1 MSEMKNAVGAGTG
14 RSGDDLCAGNSVRE
28 FKIWADVL
36 NYGKKILKNAG
47 IVEADLDAWY
57 LFEQSFGI
65 SRAQYF
71 LCARENIV
79 GSTAQKM
86 TAQEQTGNS
95 LESKNALDCVELW
108 LKEKLSAYENA
119 LKKRVARIP
128 LQQIIGQQEF
138 MGLSFFVNEHVLI
151 PRQDTET
158 LVELVLQEQ
167 KDKDISIL
175 DMCTGSGCIAV
186 SLKKLGGYAHVEG
199 ADISEESLKVA
210 KRNSEE
216 ILENNDVNND
226 AVSSRTEQIQNCTN
240 LTNNQNKQNNSA
252 KRKISEAS
260 KLSQAGVTF
269 RHSDMFSNFPE
280 TEQFDVIVSN
290 PPYIPSAV
298 IEELEP
304 EVRDHE
310 PRGALDGTA
319 DGLYFYRI
327 LAEECAKHLTPGGH
341 VYFETGYDQGAAVK
355 ELLDIHG
362 FKDTRVI
369 QDLAGKDRVVCGAWQ
384 TAGRMR
390 RFYRCLTVW
399 MTCYGITKS

>member
-14 RSGDDLCAGNSVRE
+14 RSGDDLCAGNSVCE

-79 GSTAQKM
+79 GSTAQKI
-86 TAQEQTGNS
+86 AVQEQHGDL
-95 LESKNALDCVELW
+95 LESGNALDCAELW
-108 LKEKLSAYENA
+108 LKEKLSAYEHA
-119 LKKRVARIP
+119 LKKRAARIP

-226 AVSSRTEQIQNCTN
+226 AVSSRTEQIRNCTN
-240 LTNNQNKQNNSA
+240 LTNNQNKQDNSEE
-252 KRKISEAS
+252 RMVSEAS

-341 VYFETGYDQGAAVK
+341 VYFEIGYDQGMAVK
-355 ELLDIHG
+355 ELLDNHG

-384 TAGRMR
+384 TAG
-390 RFYRCLTVW
+390 V
-399 MTCYGITKS
+399 

>member
-119 LKKRVARIP
+119 LKKRAARIP

-226 AVSSRTEQIQNCTN
+226 AVNSRTEQIQNCTN
-240 LTNNQNKQNNSA
+240 LTNNQNKQDNSEE
-252 KRKISEAS
+252 RMVSEVRRV
-260 KLSQAGVTF
+260 SQTGVTF
-269 RHSDMFSNFPE
+269 RRSDMFSSFRG
-280 TEQFDVIVSN
+280 TEQFNVIVSN

-341 VYFETGYDQGAAVK
+341 VYFEIGYDQGAAVK
-355 ELLDIHG
+355 ELLDNRG

-384 TAGRMR
+384 TAG
-390 RFYRCLTVW
+390 V
-399 MTCYGITKS
+399 

>member
-79 GSTAQKM
+79 GSTAQKI
-86 TAQEQTGNS
+86 AVQEQHGDL
-95 LESKNALDCVELW
+95 LESGNALECAELW
-108 LKEKLSAYENA
+108 LKEKLSAYEHA
-119 LKKRVARIP
+119 LKKRAARIP

-226 AVSSRTEQIQNCTN
+226 AVNSRTEQIQNCTN
-240 LTNNQNKQNNSA
+240 LTNNQNKQDNSEE
-252 KRKISEAS
+252 RMVSEVRRV
-260 KLSQAGVTF
+260 SQTGVTF
-269 RHSDMFSNFPE
+269 RRSDMFSSFRG

-341 VYFETGYDQGAAVK
+341 VYFEIGYDQGAAVK

-369 QDLAGKDRVVCGAWQ
+369 QDLTGKDRVVCGAWQ
-384 TAGRMR
+384 TAG
-390 RFYRCLTVW
+390 V
-399 MTCYGITKS
+399 

>member
-355 ELLDIHG
+355 ELLDNHG

-384 TAGRMR
+384 TVG
-390 RFYRCLTVW
+390 V
-399 MTCYGITKS
+399 

>member
-108 LKEKLSAYENA
+108 LKEKLSAYENT
-119 LKKRVARIP
+119 LEKRASRIP
-128 LQQIIGQQEF
+128 LQQILGQQEF
-138 MGLSFFVNEHVLI
+138 MGLTFFVNEHVLI

-158 LVELVLQEQ
+158 LVELVLNEQ
-167 KDKDISIL
+167 KDKNISIL

-186 SLKKLGGYAHVEG
+186 SLKKLGGYACVEG
-199 ADISEESLKVA
+199 ADISEEALKVA

-216 ILENNDVNND
+216 ILENSDVNND

-240 LTNNQNKQNNSA
+240 LTNNQNKQDNSEDSMV
-252 KRKISEAS
+252 SEVRTVP
-260 KLSQAGVTF
+260 QTGVTF
-269 RHSDMFSNFPE
+269 RRSDMFSAFPE
-280 TEQFDVIVSN
+280 TERFNVIVSN

-369 QDLAGKDRVVCGAWQ
+369 QDLTGKDRVVCGTWQ
-384 TAGRMR
+384 TTG
-390 RFYRCLTVW
+390 V
-399 MTCYGITKS
+399 

>member
-1 MSEMKNAVGAGTG
+1 MSEMKSAVGAGTD
-14 RSGDDLCAGNSVRE
+14 RSGDDLCVENSVRE

-47 IVEADLDAWY
+47 IAEADLDAWY
-57 LFEQSFGI
+57 LFEQIFGI

-71 LCARENIV
+71 LCARENIA
-79 GSTAQKM
+79 GSTAQKI
-86 TAQEQTGNS
+86 AVQEQHGDL
-95 LESKNALDCVELW
+95 LESGNALECAELW

-119 LKKRVARIP
+119 LKKRAARIP

-138 MGLSFFVNEHVLI
+138 MGLTFFVNEHVLI

-167 KDKDISIL
+167 KDTDISLL

-186 SLKKLGGYAHVEG
+186 SLKKLGGYACVDG
-199 ADISEESLKVA
+199 ADISEEALKVA

-216 ILENNDVNND
+216 ILENSD

-240 LTNNQNKQNNSA
+240 LTNNQNKQDNSEE
-252 KRKISEAS
+252 RMVSEVRTVP
-260 KLSQAGVTF
+260 QTGVTF
-269 RHSDMFSNFPE
+269 RRSDMFSAFPE
-280 TEQFDVIVSN
+280 TERFNVIVSN

-341 VYFETGYDQGAAVK
+341 VYFEIGYDQGAAVK

-369 QDLAGKDRVVCGAWQ
+369 QDLTGKDRVVCGAWQ
-384 TAGRMR
+384 TAG
-390 RFYRCLTVW
+390 V
-399 MTCYGITKS
+399 

>member
-57 LFEQSFGI
+57 LFEQIFGI

-119 LKKRVARIP
+119 LKKRAARIP

-226 AVSSRTEQIQNCTN
+226 AVNSRTEQIQNCTN
-240 LTNNQNKQNNSA
+240 LTNNQNKQDNSEE
-252 KRKISEAS
+252 RMVSEVRRV
-260 KLSQAGVTF
+260 SQTGVTF
-269 RHSDMFSNFPE
+269 RRSDMFSSFRG

-341 VYFETGYDQGAAVK
+341 VYFEIGYDQGAAVK

-384 TAGRMR
+384 TAG
-390 RFYRCLTVW
+390 V
-399 MTCYGITKS
+399 

>member
-119 LKKRVARIP
+119 LKKRAARIP

-199 ADISEESLKVA
+199 ADISEEALKVA
-210 KRNSEE
+210 RKNAAE
-216 ILENNDVNND
+216 ILKEHPETLTD
-226 AVSSRTEQIQNCTN
+226 AFE
-240 LTNNQNKQNNSA
+240 QNKAVPEENCLMASGHQ
-252 KRKISEAS
+252 KQYDDSEQCMM
-260 KLSQAGVTF
+260 LNAGVSF
-269 RHSDMFSNFPE
+269 RHSDMFSAFPE
-280 TEQFDVIVSN
+280 TEPFDVIVSN

-384 TAGRMR
+384 TAG
-390 RFYRCLTVW
+390 V
-399 MTCYGITKS
+399 

>member
-71 LCARENIV
+71 LCARENIA

-86 TAQEQTGNS
+86 AAQEQTGNS

-119 LKKRVARIP
+119 LKKRAARIP

-138 MGLSFFVNEHVLI
+138 MGLTFFVNEHVLI

-199 ADISEESLKVA
+199 ADISEEALKVA
-210 KRNSEE
+210 KSNSEE
-216 ILENNDVNND
+216 ILENNDVNSD
-226 AVSSRTEQIQNCTN
+226 AVNSRTEQIQNCMN
-240 LTNNQNKQNNSA
+240 LTNNQNKQDNSEE
-252 KRKISEAS
+252 RMVSEVRRV
-260 KLSQAGVTF
+260 SQTGVTF
-269 RHSDMFSNFPE
+269 RHSDMFSAFPE
-280 TEQFDVIVSN
+280 TEPFDVIVSN

-310 PRGALDGTA
+310 PRRALDGTA

-341 VYFETGYDQGAAVK
+341 VYFEIGYDQGAAVK

-384 TAGRMR
+384 TAG
-390 RFYRCLTVW
+390 V
-399 MTCYGITKS
+399 

>member
-1 MSEMKNAVGAGTG
+1 MNEMKGAVGAGTG
-14 RSGDDLCAGNSVRE
+14 RPGDDLCVENSVRE

-57 LFEQSFGI
+57 LFEQIFGI

-79 GSTAQKM
+79 GSTAQKI
-86 TAQEQTGNS
+86 AVQEQHGDL
-95 LESKNALDCVELW
+95 LESGNALECAELW
-108 LKEKLSAYENA
+108 LKEKLSAYEHA
-119 LKKRVARIP
+119 LKKRAARIP

-226 AVSSRTEQIQNCTN
+226 SVNSRTEQIQNCTN
-240 LTNNQNKQNNSA
+240 LTNNQNKQDNSEE
-252 KRKISEAS
+252 RMVSEVRRV
-260 KLSQAGVTF
+260 SQTGVTF
-269 RHSDMFSNFPE
+269 RRSDMFSSFRG

-341 VYFETGYDQGAAVK
+341 VYFEIGYDQGAAVK

-369 QDLAGKDRVVCGAWQ
+369 QDLTGKDRVVCGAWQ
-384 TAGRMR
+384 TAG
-390 RFYRCLTVW
+390 V
-399 MTCYGITKS
+399 

>member
-1 MSEMKNAVGAGTG
+1 M
-14 RSGDDLCAGNSVRE
+14 
-28 FKIWADVL
+28 
-36 NYGKKILKNAG
+36 
-47 IVEADLDAWY
+47 
-57 LFEQSFGI
+57 
-65 SRAQYF
+65 
-71 LCARENIV
+71 
-79 GSTAQKM
+79 
-86 TAQEQTGNS
+86 
-95 LESKNALDCVELW
+95 
-108 LKEKLSAYENA
+108 
-119 LKKRVARIP
+119 
-128 LQQIIGQQEF
+128 
-138 MGLSFFVNEHVLI
+138 
-151 PRQDTET
+151 
-158 LVELVLQEQ
+158 ELVLQEQ

-240 LTNNQNKQNNSA
+240 LTNNQNKQDNSED
-252 KRKISEAS
+252 RMISEVRTVP
-260 KLSQAGVTF
+260 QTGVTF
-269 RHSDMFSNFPE
+269 RRSDMFSAFPE
-280 TEQFDVIVSN
+280 TERFNVIVSN

-369 QDLAGKDRVVCGAWQ
+369 QDLTGKDRVVCGAWQ
-384 TAGRMR
+384 TAG
-390 RFYRCLTVW
+390 V
-399 MTCYGITKS
+399 

>member
-1 MSEMKNAVGAGTG
+1 MSEMKSAVGAGTG
-14 RSGDDLCAGNSVRE
+14 RPGDDLCVENSVRE
-28 FKIWADVL
+28 FKIWADGL
-36 NYGKKILKNAG
+36 SYGKQILKNAG
-47 IVEADLDAWY
+47 IAEADLDAWY
-57 LFEQSFGI
+57 LFEQIFGI

-71 LCARENIV
+71 LCARENIA

-86 TAQEQTGNS
+86 AAQEQPGNS
-95 LESKNALDCVELW
+95 LESKNALHRVELW
-108 LKEKLSAYENA
+108 LKKKLQAYGNA
-119 LKKRVARIP
+119 LEKRAARIP

-138 MGLSFFVNEHVLI
+138 MGLTFFVNEHVLI

-167 KDKDISIL
+167 KDTDISLL

-186 SLKKLGGYAHVEG
+186 SLKKLGGYACVEG
-199 ADISEESLKVA
+199 ADISEEALKVA

-216 ILENNDVNND
+216 ILENSDVNND

-240 LTNNQNKQNNSA
+240 LTNNQNKQDNSED
-252 KRKISEAS
+252 RMVSEVRRVP
-260 KLSQAGVTF
+260 QTGVTF
-269 RHSDMFSNFPE
+269 RRSDMFSAFPE
-280 TEQFDVIVSN
+280 TERFNVIVSN

-341 VYFETGYDQGAAVK
+341 VYFEIGYDQGAAVK

-369 QDLAGKDRVVCGAWQ
+369 QDLTGKDRVVCGAWQ
-384 TAGRMR
+384 TAG
-390 RFYRCLTVW
+390 V
-399 MTCYGITKS
+399 

>member
-14 RSGDDLCAGNSVRE
+14 RSGDDLCAGNSVCE

-57 LFEQSFGI
+57 LFGQIFGI

-71 LCARENIV
+71 LCARENIA
-79 GSTAQKM
+79 GNTAQKM
-86 TAQEQTGNS
+86 AAQEQTGNS

-108 LKEKLSAYENA
+108 LKEKLSAYENT
-119 LKKRVARIP
+119 LEKRASRIP
-128 LQQIIGQQEF
+128 LQQILGQQEF
-138 MGLSFFVNEHVLI
+138 MGLTFFVNEHVLI

-158 LVELVLQEQ
+158 LVELVLNEQ
-167 KDKDISIL
+167 KDKNVSIL

-186 SLKKLGGYAHVEG
+186 SLKKLGGYACVEG
-199 ADISEESLKVA
+199 ADISEEALKVA
-210 KRNSEE
+210 KRNTEE
-216 ILENNDVNND
+216 ILENSDVNSD
-226 AVSSRTEQIQNCTN
+226 AVSSRTEQIQNCMN

-252 KRKISEAS
+252 ERKISEAS

-269 RHSDMFSNFPE
+269 RRSDMFSNFPE

-341 VYFETGYDQGAAVK
+341 VYFEIGYDQGMAVK
-355 ELLDIHG
+355 ELLDNHG

-369 QDLAGKDRVVCGAWQ
+369 QDLTGKDRVVCGAWQ
-384 TAGRMR
+384 TAG
-390 RFYRCLTVW
+390 V
-399 MTCYGITKS
+399 

>member
-1 MSEMKNAVGAGTG
+1 MKSAVGAGTG
-14 RSGDDLCAGNSVRE
+14 RSGDDLCVGNSVRE

-47 IVEADLDAWY
+47 IAEVDLDAWY
-57 LFEQSFGI
+57 LFEEIFGI

-79 GSTAQKM
+79 GSTAQKI
-86 TAQEQTGNS
+86 AVQEQHGDL
-95 LESKNALDCVELW
+95 LESGNALECAELW
-108 LKEKLSAYENA
+108 LKEKLSVYESA
-119 LKKRVARIP
+119 LKKRAARIP
-128 LQQIIGQQEF
+128 LQQIIGRQEF
-138 MGLSFFVNEHVLI
+138 MGLTFFVNEHVLI

-158 LVELVLQEQ
+158 LVELVLNEQ
-167 KDKDISIL
+167 KDKNVSIL

-186 SLKKLGGYAHVEG
+186 SLKKLGGYASVEG
-199 ADISEESLKVA
+199 ADISEEALKVA

-216 ILENNDVNND
+216 ILENSDVNND

-240 LTNNQNKQNNSA
+240 LTNNQNKQDNSEE
-252 KRKISEAS
+252 RMVSEVRTVP
-260 KLSQAGVTF
+260 QTGVIF
-269 RHSDMFSNFPE
+269 RLSDMFSAFSE
-280 TEQFDVIVSN
+280 TERFNVIVSN

-341 VYFETGYDQGAAVK
+341 VYFEIGYDQGAAVK

-369 QDLAGKDRVVCGAWQ
+369 QDLTGKDRVVCGTWQ
-384 TAGRMR
+384 TAG
-390 RFYRCLTVW
+390 V
-399 MTCYGITKS
+399 

>member
-79 GSTAQKM
+79 GSTAQKI
-86 TAQEQTGNS
+86 TVQEQHGDL
-95 LESKNALDCVELW
+95 LESGNALECAELW

-119 LKKRVARIP
+119 LKKRAARIP

-199 ADISEESLKVA
+199 ADISEEALKVA

-226 AVSSRTEQIQNCTN
+226 AVNSRTEQIQNCTN
-240 LTNNQNKQNNSA
+240 LTNNQNKQDNSEE
-252 KRKISEAS
+252 RMVSEVRRAS
-260 KLSQAGVTF
+260 QTGVTF
-269 RHSDMFSNFPE
+269 RHSDMFSSFRE
-280 TEQFDVIVSN
+280 TEQFNVIVSN

-341 VYFETGYDQGAAVK
+341 VYFEIGYDQGAAVK
-355 ELLDIHG
+355 ELLDNRG

-384 TAGRMR
+384 TAG
-390 RFYRCLTVW
+390 V
-399 MTCYGITKS
+399 

>member
-28 FKIWADVL
+28 FRIWADVL

-79 GSTAQKM
+79 GSTAQKI
-86 TAQEQTGNS
+86 AVQEQHGDL
-95 LESKNALDCVELW
+95 LESGNALECAELW
-108 LKEKLSAYENA
+108 LKEKLSAYEHA
-119 LKKRVARIP
+119 LKKRAARIP

-199 ADISEESLKVA
+199 ADISEEALKVA

-226 AVSSRTEQIQNCTN
+226 AVNSRTEQIQNCTN
-240 LTNNQNKQNNSA
+240 LTNNQNKQDNSEE
-252 KRKISEAS
+252 RMVSEVRRV
-260 KLSQAGVTF
+260 SQTGVTF
-269 RHSDMFSNFPE
+269 RHSDMFSSFRE
-280 TEQFDVIVSN
+280 TEQFNVIVSN

-341 VYFETGYDQGAAVK
+341 VYFEIGYDQGMAVK
-355 ELLDIHG
+355 ELLDNHG

-369 QDLAGKDRVVCGAWQ
+369 QDLAGKDRVVCGTWQ
-384 TAGRMR
+384 TTG
-390 RFYRCLTVW
+390 V
-399 MTCYGITKS
+399 

>member
-79 GSTAQKM
+79 GSTAQKI
-86 TAQEQTGNS
+86 AVQEQHGDL
-95 LESKNALDCVELW
+95 LESGNALECAELW

-119 LKKRVARIP
+119 LKKRAARIP

-216 ILENNDVNND
+216 ILENNDVNID
-226 AVSSRTEQIQNCTN
+226 AVNSRTEQIQNCTN
-240 LTNNQNKQNNSA
+240 LTNNQNKQDNSEE
-252 KRKISEAS
+252 RMVSEVRRV
-260 KLSQAGVTF
+260 SQTGVTF
-269 RHSDMFSNFPE
+269 RHSDMFSSFRG
-280 TEQFDVIVSN
+280 TEQFNVIVSN

-341 VYFETGYDQGAAVK
+341 VYFEIGYDQGAAVK

-384 TAGRMR
+384 TAG
-390 RFYRCLTVW
+390 V
-399 MTCYGITKS
+399 

>member
-79 GSTAQKM
+79 GSTAQKI
-86 TAQEQTGNS
+86 AVQEQHGDL
-95 LESKNALDCVELW
+95 LESGNALECAELW
-108 LKEKLSAYENA
+108 LKEKLSAYEHA
-119 LKKRVARIP
+119 LKKRAARIP

-199 ADISEESLKVA
+199 ADISEEALKVA

-226 AVSSRTEQIQNCTN
+226 AVNSRTEQIQNCTN
-240 LTNNQNKQNNSA
+240 LTNNQNKQDNSEE
-252 KRKISEAS
+252 RMVSEVRRV
-260 KLSQAGVTF
+260 SQTGVTF
-269 RHSDMFSNFPE
+269 RHSDMFSSFRE
-280 TEQFDVIVSN
+280 TEQFNVIVSN

-341 VYFETGYDQGAAVK
+341 VYFETGYDQGAAVR

-384 TAGRMR
+384 TAG
-390 RFYRCLTVW
+390 V
-399 MTCYGITKS
+399 

>member
-95 LESKNALDCVELW
+95 LESKNALDCAELW

-119 LKKRVARIP
+119 LKKRAARIP

-341 VYFETGYDQGAAVK
+341 VYFEIGYDQGMAVK
-355 ELLDIHG
+355 ELLDNHG

-384 TAGRMR
+384 TAG
-390 RFYRCLTVW
+390 V
-399 MTCYGITKS
+399 

>member
-79 GSTAQKM
+79 GSTAQKI
-86 TAQEQTGNS
+86 AVQEQHGDL
-95 LESKNALDCVELW
+95 LESGNALECAELW
-108 LKEKLSAYENA
+108 LKEKLSAYEHA
-119 LKKRVARIP
+119 LKKRAARIP

-199 ADISEESLKVA
+199 ADISEEALKVA

-226 AVSSRTEQIQNCTN
+226 AVNSRTEQIQNCTN
-240 LTNNQNKQNNSA
+240 LTNNQNKQDNSEE
-252 KRKISEAS
+252 RMVSEVRRV
-260 KLSQAGVTF
+260 SQTGVTF
-269 RHSDMFSNFPE
+269 RHSDMFSSFRE
-280 TEQFDVIVSN
+280 TEQFNVIVSN

-341 VYFETGYDQGAAVK
+341 VYFEIGYDQGAAVK

-384 TAGRMR
+384 TAG
-390 RFYRCLTVW
+390 V
-399 MTCYGITKS
+399 

>member
-1 MSEMKNAVGAGTG
+1 MSEMKNAVGAGMD
-14 RSGDDLCAGNSVRE
+14 RSGDDLCVENSVRE

-57 LFEQSFGI
+57 LFRQIFGI

-71 LCARENIV
+71 LCARENIA

-86 TAQEQTGNS
+86 AAQELTGNS
-95 LESKNALDCVELW
+95 FESKNALDCVELW
-108 LKEKLSAYENA
+108 LKEKLSAYENT
-119 LKKRVARIP
+119 LEKRASRIP
-128 LQQIIGQQEF
+128 LQQILGQQEF
-138 MGLSFFVNEHVLI
+138 MGLTFFVNEHVLI

-158 LVELVLQEQ
+158 LVELVLNEQ
-167 KDKDISIL
+167 KDKNISIL

-186 SLKKLGGYAHVEG
+186 SLKKLGGYTCVEG
-199 ADISEESLKVA
+199 ADISEEALKVA

-216 ILENNDVNND
+216 ILENSDVNND

-240 LTNNQNKQNNSA
+240 LTNNQNKQDNSED
-252 KRKISEAS
+252 RMVSEVRTVP
-260 KLSQAGVTF
+260 QTGVIF
-269 RHSDMFSNFPE
+269 RRSDMFSAFPE
-280 TEQFDVIVSN
+280 TERFNVIVSN

-341 VYFETGYDQGAAVK
+341 VYFEIGYDQGMAVK
-355 ELLDIHG
+355 ELLDNHG

-369 QDLAGKDRVVCGAWQ
+369 QDLTGKDRVVCGAWQ
-384 TAGRMR
+384 TTG
-390 RFYRCLTVW
+390 V
-399 MTCYGITKS
+399 

>member
-1 MSEMKNAVGAGTG
+1 MSEMKSAVGAGTD
-14 RSGDDLCAGNSVRE
+14 RSGDDLCVENSVRE

-57 LFEQSFGI
+57 LFGQIFGI

-71 LCARENIV
+71 LCARENIA
-79 GSTAQKM
+79 GNTAQKM
-86 TAQEQTGNS
+86 AAQEQTGNS

-108 LKEKLSAYENA
+108 LKEKLSAYENT
-119 LKKRVARIP
+119 LEKRASRVP
-128 LQQIIGQQEF
+128 LQQILGQQEF
-138 MGLSFFVNEHVLI
+138 MGLTFFVNEHVLI

-158 LVELVLQEQ
+158 LVELVLNEQ
-167 KDKDISIL
+167 KDKNVSIL

-186 SLKKLGGYAHVEG
+186 SLKKLGGYACVEG
-199 ADISEESLKVA
+199 ADISEEALKVA

-216 ILENNDVNND
+216 ILENSDVNND

-240 LTNNQNKQNNSA
+240 LTNNQNKQDNSEE
-252 KRKISEAS
+252 RMVSEVRTVPQTS
-260 KLSQAGVTF
+260 VTF
-269 RHSDMFSNFPE
+269 RRSDMFSAFPE
-280 TEQFDVIVSN
+280 TERFNVIVSN

-341 VYFETGYDQGAAVK
+341 VYFEIGYDQGAAVK

-369 QDLAGKDRVVCGAWQ
+369 QDLTGKDRVVCGTWQ
-384 TAGRMR
+384 TAG
-390 RFYRCLTVW
+390 V
-399 MTCYGITKS
+399 

>member
-79 GSTAQKM
+79 GSTAQKI
-86 TAQEQTGNS
+86 AVQEQHGDL
-95 LESKNALDCVELW
+95 LESGNALECAELW

-119 LKKRVARIP
+119 LKKRAARIP

-199 ADISEESLKVA
+199 ADISEEALKVA

-226 AVSSRTEQIQNCTN
+226 AVSSRTEQIQNCMN

-252 KRKISEAS
+252 KHKISEAS
-260 KLSQAGVTF
+260 KLSQTGVTF
-269 RHSDMFSNFPE
+269 RHSDMFSSFRE
-280 TEQFDVIVSN
+280 TEQFNVIVSN

-341 VYFETGYDQGAAVK
+341 VYFEIGYDQGMAVK
-355 ELLDIHG
+355 KLLDNHG

-384 TAGRMR
+384 TAG
-390 RFYRCLTVW
+390 V
-399 MTCYGITKS
+399 

>member
-79 GSTAQKM
+79 GSTAQKI
-86 TAQEQTGNS
+86 AVQEQHGDL
-95 LESKNALDCVELW
+95 LESGNALECAELW

-119 LKKRVARIP
+119 LKKRAARIP

-341 VYFETGYDQGAAVK
+341 VYFEIGYDQGAAVK

-384 TAGRMR
+384 TAG
-390 RFYRCLTVW
+390 V
-399 MTCYGITKS
+399 

>member
-86 TAQEQTGNS
+86 AAQEQTGNS

-108 LKEKLSAYENA
+108 LKEKLSAYENT
-119 LKKRVARIP
+119 LEKRASRIP
-128 LQQIIGQQEF
+128 LQQILGQQEF
-138 MGLSFFVNEHVLI
+138 MGLTFFVNEHVLI

-158 LVELVLQEQ
+158 LVELVLNEQ
-167 KDKDISIL
+167 KDKNVSIL

-186 SLKKLGGYAHVEG
+186 SLKKLGGYASVEG
-199 ADISEESLKVA
+199 ADISEEALKVA

-216 ILENNDVNND
+216 ILENSDVNND

-240 LTNNQNKQNNSA
+240 LTNNQNKQDNSEE
-252 KRKISEAS
+252 RMVSEVRTVP
-260 KLSQAGVTF
+260 QTGVIF
-269 RHSDMFSNFPE
+269 RLSDMFSAFSE
-280 TEQFDVIVSN
+280 TERFNVIVSN

-341 VYFETGYDQGAAVK
+341 VYFEIGYDQGAAVK

-384 TAGRMR
+384 TAG
-390 RFYRCLTVW
+390 V
-399 MTCYGITKS
+399 

>member
-14 RSGDDLCAGNSVRE
+14 RSGDDLCAGNSVCE

-79 GSTAQKM
+79 GSTAQKI
-86 TAQEQTGNS
+86 AVQEQHGDL
-95 LESKNALDCVELW
+95 LESGNALDCAELW
-108 LKEKLSAYENA
+108 LKEKLSAYEHA
-119 LKKRVARIP
+119 LKKRAARIP

-240 LTNNQNKQNNSA
+240 LTNNQNKQDNSEE
-252 KRKISEAS
+252 RMVSEVRS
-260 KLSQAGVTF
+260 VSQTGVTF

-341 VYFETGYDQGAAVK
+341 VYFEIGYDQGMAVK
-355 ELLDIHG
+355 ELLDNHG

-384 TAGRMR
+384 TAG
-390 RFYRCLTVW
+390 V
-399 MTCYGITKS
+399 

>member
-1 MSEMKNAVGAGTG
+1 MSAMKSAVGAGMD
-14 RSGDDLCAGNSVRE
+14 RSGDDLCVENSVRE

-47 IVEADLDAWY
+47 IAEADLDAWY
-57 LFEQSFGI
+57 LFEQIFGI

-71 LCARENIV
+71 LCARENIA
-79 GSTAQKM
+79 GSTTQKM
-86 TAQEQTGNS
+86 AAQEQTGNS
-95 LESKNALDCVELW
+95 LESKNAHDCVELW
-108 LKEKLSAYENA
+108 LREKLSAYENT
-119 LKKRVARIP
+119 LEKRASRIP
-128 LQQIIGQQEF
+128 LQQILGQQEF
-138 MGLSFFVNEHVLI
+138 MGLTFFVNEHVLI

-158 LVELVLQEQ
+158 LVELVLNEQ
-167 KDKDISIL
+167 KDKNVSIL

-186 SLKKLGGYAHVEG
+186 SLKKLGGYACVEG
-199 ADISEESLKVA
+199 ADISEEALKVA

-216 ILENNDVNND
+216 ILENSDVNND

-240 LTNNQNKQNNSA
+240 LTNNQNKQDNSED
-252 KRKISEAS
+252 RMVSEVRTVP
-260 KLSQAGVTF
+260 QTGVTF
-269 RHSDMFSNFPE
+269 RRSDMFSAFPE
-280 TEQFDVIVSN
+280 TERFNVIVSN

-341 VYFETGYDQGAAVK
+341 VYFEIGYDQGAAVK

-369 QDLAGKDRVVCGAWQ
+369 QDLTGKDRVVCGAWQ
-384 TAGRMR
+384 TAG
-390 RFYRCLTVW
+390 V
-399 MTCYGITKS
+399 

>member
-1 MSEMKNAVGAGTG
+1 MSEMKSAVGAGTDRFG
-14 RSGDDLCAGNSVRE
+14 YDLCVENSVRE

-57 LFEQSFGI
+57 LFGQIFGI

-71 LCARENIV
+71 MCARENIA
-79 GSTAQKM
+79 GSTAQKIA
-86 TAQEQTGNS
+86 AQEQTGNS

-108 LKEKLSAYENA
+108 LKEKLSAYENT
-119 LKKRVARIP
+119 LEKRASRIP
-128 LQQIIGQQEF
+128 LQQILGQQEF
-138 MGLSFFVNEHVLI
+138 MGLTFFVNEHVLI

-158 LVELVLQEQ
+158 LVELVLNEQ
-167 KDKDISIL
+167 KDKNVSIL

-186 SLKKLGGYAHVEG
+186 SLKKLGGYACVEG
-199 ADISEESLKVA
+199 ADISEEALKVA

-216 ILENNDVNND
+216 ILENSDVN
-226 AVSSRTEQIQNCTN
+226 SSRT
-240 LTNNQNKQNNSA
+240 
-252 KRKISEAS
+252 
-260 KLSQAGVTF
+260 GVIF
-269 RHSDMFSNFPE
+269 RRSDMFSAFPE
-280 TEQFDVIVSN
+280 TERFNVIVSN

-298 IEELEP
+298 IEKLEP

-319 DGLYFYRI
+319 DGLCFYRI
-327 LAEECAKHLTPGGH
+327 LAEECAKHLTPGGY
-341 VYFETGYDQGAAVK
+341 VYFEIGYDQGAAVK

-369 QDLAGKDRVVCGAWQ
+369 QDLTGKDRVVCGTWQ
-384 TAGRMR
+384 TAG
-390 RFYRCLTVW
+390 V
-399 MTCYGITKS
+399 

>member
-1 MSEMKNAVGAGTG
+1 MNEMKGAVGAGTG
-14 RSGDDLCAGNSVRE
+14 RPGDDLCVENSVRE

-57 LFEQSFGI
+57 LFEQIFGI

-79 GSTAQKM
+79 GSTAQKI
-86 TAQEQTGNS
+86 AVQEQHGDL
-95 LESKNALDCVELW
+95 LESGNALECAELW
-108 LKEKLSAYENA
+108 LKEKLSAYEHA
-119 LKKRVARIP
+119 LKKRAARIP

-138 MGLSFFVNEHVLI
+138 MGLSFFVNGHVLI

-226 AVSSRTEQIQNCTN
+226 AVNSRTEQIQNCTN
-240 LTNNQNKQNNSA
+240 LTNNQNKQDNSEE
-252 KRKISEAS
+252 RMVSEVRRV
-260 KLSQAGVTF
+260 SQTGVTF
-269 RHSDMFSNFPE
+269 RRSDMFSSFRG

-341 VYFETGYDQGAAVK
+341 VYFEIGYDQGAAVK

-369 QDLAGKDRVVCGAWQ
+369 QDLTGKDRVVCGAWQ
-384 TAGRMR
+384 TAG
-390 RFYRCLTVW
+390 V
-399 MTCYGITKS
+399 

>member
-1 MSEMKNAVGAGTG
+1 MSEMKSAVWAGMD
-14 RSGDDLCAGNSVRE
+14 RSGDDLCVENSVRE

-57 LFEQSFGI
+57 LFGQIFGI

-71 LCARENIV
+71 LCARENIA

-86 TAQEQTGNS
+86 AAQEQTGNS

-108 LKEKLSAYENA
+108 LKEKLSAYENT
-119 LKKRVARIP
+119 LEKRASRIP
-128 LQQIIGQQEF
+128 LQQILGQQEF
-138 MGLSFFVNEHVLI
+138 MGLTFFVNEHVLI

-158 LVELVLQEQ
+158 LVELVLNEQ
-167 KDKDISIL
+167 KDKNISIL

-186 SLKKLGGYAHVEG
+186 SLKKLGGYACVEG
-199 ADISEESLKVA
+199 ADISEEALKVA

-216 ILENNDVNND
+216 ILENSDVNND

-240 LTNNQNKQNNSA
+240 LTNNQNKQDNSEE
-252 KRKISEAS
+252 RMVSEVRRG
-260 KLSQAGVTF
+260 SQTGVTF
-269 RHSDMFSNFPE
+269 RHSDMFSSFRE
-280 TEQFDVIVSN
+280 TEQFNVIASN
-290 PPYIPSAV
+290 PPYVPSAV

-310 PRGALDGTA
+310 PRGALDGPA

-341 VYFETGYDQGAAVK
+341 VYFEIGYDQGMAVK
-355 ELLDIHG
+355 ELLDNHG

-369 QDLAGKDRVVCGAWQ
+369 QDLTGKDRVVCGTWQ
-384 TAGRMR
+384 TTG
-390 RFYRCLTVW
+390 V
-399 MTCYGITKS
+399 

>member
-1 MSEMKNAVGAGTG
+1 MSEMKSAVGAGTD
-14 RSGDDLCAGNSVRE
+14 RSGDDLCVENSVRE

-36 NYGKKILKNAG
+36 NYGKKILKNAW

-57 LFEQSFGI
+57 LFGQIFGI

-71 LCARENIV
+71 LCARENIA
-79 GSTAQKM
+79 GNTAQKM
-86 TAQEQTGNS
+86 AAQEQTGNS

-108 LKEKLSAYENA
+108 LKEKLSAYENT
-119 LKKRVARIP
+119 LEKRASRVP
-128 LQQIIGQQEF
+128 LQQILGQQEF
-138 MGLSFFVNEHVLI
+138 MGLTFFVNEHVLI

-158 LVELVLQEQ
+158 LVELVLNEQ
-167 KDKDISIL
+167 KDKNVSIL

-186 SLKKLGGYAHVEG
+186 SLKKLGGYTCVEG
-199 ADISEESLKVA
+199 ADISEEALKVA

-216 ILENNDVNND
+216 ILENSDVNND

-240 LTNNQNKQNNSA
+240 LTNNQNKQDNSEDSMV
-252 KRKISEAS
+252 SEVRTVP
-260 KLSQAGVTF
+260 QTGVTF
-269 RHSDMFSNFPE
+269 RRSDMFSAFPE
-280 TEQFDVIVSN
+280 TERFNVIVSN

-327 LAEECAKHLTPGGH
+327 LAEECAKHLTPGGR
-341 VYFETGYDQGAAVK
+341 VYFEIGYDQGAAVK

-384 TAGRMR
+384 TAG
-390 RFYRCLTVW
+390 V
-399 MTCYGITKS
+399 

>member
-1 MSEMKNAVGAGTG
+1 MNEMKGAVGVGTG
-14 RSGDDLCAGNSVRE
+14 RPGDDLCVENSMRE

-36 NYGKKILKNAG
+36 SYGKQILKNAG
-47 IVEADLDAWY
+47 IAEADLDAWY
-57 LFEQSFGI
+57 LFEQIFGI

-71 LCARENIV
+71 LCARENIT

-86 TAQEQTGNS
+86 AAQEQTGNS

-108 LKEKLSAYENA
+108 LKEKLSAYENT
-119 LKKRVARIP
+119 LEKRASRIP
-128 LQQIIGQQEF
+128 LQQILGQQEF
-138 MGLSFFVNEHVLI
+138 MGLTFFVNEHVLI

-158 LVELVLQEQ
+158 LVELVLNEQ
-167 KDKDISIL
+167 KDKNVSIL

-186 SLKKLGGYAHVEG
+186 SLKKLGGYACVEG
-199 ADISEESLKVA
+199 ADISEEALKVA

-216 ILENNDVNND
+216 ILENSDVN
-226 AVSSRTEQIQNCTN
+226 SSRT
-240 LTNNQNKQNNSA
+240 
-252 KRKISEAS
+252 
-260 KLSQAGVTF
+260 GVIF
-269 RHSDMFSNFPE
+269 RRSDMFSAFPE
-280 TEQFDVIVSN
+280 TERFNVIVSN

-319 DGLYFYRI
+319 DGLCFYRI

-341 VYFETGYDQGAAVK
+341 VYFEIGYDQGAAVK

-369 QDLAGKDRVVCGAWQ
+369 QDLTGKDRVVCGTWQ
-384 TAGRMR
+384 TAG
-390 RFYRCLTVW
+390 V
-399 MTCYGITKS
+399 

>member
-86 TAQEQTGNS
+86 AAQEQTGNS

-108 LKEKLSAYENA
+108 LKEKQSAYENT
-119 LKKRVARIP
+119 LEKRASRIP
-128 LQQIIGQQEF
+128 LQQILGQQEF
-138 MGLSFFVNEHVLI
+138 MGLTFFVNEHVLI

-158 LVELVLQEQ
+158 LVELVLNEQ
-167 KDKDISIL
+167 KDKNVSIL

-186 SLKKLGGYAHVEG
+186 SLKKLGGYASVEG
-199 ADISEESLKVA
+199 ADISEEALKVA

-216 ILENNDVNND
+216 ILENSDVNND

-240 LTNNQNKQNNSA
+240 LTNNQNKQDNSEE
-252 KRKISEAS
+252 RMVSEVRTVP
-260 KLSQAGVTF
+260 QPGVIF
-269 RHSDMFSNFPE
+269 RLSDMFSAFSE
-280 TEQFDVIVSN
+280 TERFNVIVSN

-341 VYFETGYDQGAAVK
+341 VYFEIGYDQGAAVK

-384 TAGRMR
+384 TAG
-390 RFYRCLTVW
+390 V
-399 MTCYGITKS
+399 

>member
-1 MSEMKNAVGAGTG
+1 MSEMKSAVGAGMD
-14 RSGDDLCAGNSVRE
+14 RSGDDLCVENSVRE

-108 LKEKLSAYENA
+108 LKEKMSAYENT
-119 LKKRVARIP
+119 LEKRASRIP
-128 LQQIIGQQEF
+128 LQQILGQQEF
-138 MGLSFFVNEHVLI
+138 MGLTFFVNEHVLI

-158 LVELVLQEQ
+158 LVELVLNEQ
-167 KDKDISIL
+167 KDKNISIL

-186 SLKKLGGYAHVEG
+186 SLKKLGGYACVEG
-199 ADISEESLKVA
+199 ADISEEALKVA

-216 ILENNDVNND
+216 ILENSDVNND

-240 LTNNQNKQNNSA
+240 LTNNQNKQDNSEE
-252 KRKISEAS
+252 RMVSEVRTVP
-260 KLSQAGVTF
+260 QTGVIF
-269 RHSDMFSNFPE
+269 RRSDMFSAFPE
-280 TEQFDVIVSN
+280 TERFNVIVSN

-341 VYFETGYDQGAAVK
+341 VYFEIGYDQGAAVK

-384 TAGRMR
+384 TAG
-390 RFYRCLTVW
+390 V
-399 MTCYGITKS
+399 